1 MGTHVYSN
9 RFFNPQKGF
18 YDLQD
23 NINCKIFSKQYS
35 RIGAKY
41 VYFQVFPRSLPQ
53 ALSCLTV
60 WKRFH
65 EVKKLY
71 RDVQKKHKNCK
82 LKGTMPE
89 PADFSYFKR
98 FESDV
103 IENRKSYIVELLDFI
118 AQHPVL
124 YKSECFVRFFEI
136 GQSPG
141 VSPAHMASYEHFEDT
156 NEDELD
162 SKIMV
167 ESFIKEVAEKAVE
180 SQEKSLED
188 KKNDYLKM
196 LTPMASFEDEDADY
210 IYEAALE
217 FSRAVQAEVLSEYQ
231 EAYDKYKSGVERLIK
246 GTKGE

>member
-1 MGTHVYSN
+1 M
-9 RFFNPQKGF
+9 
-18 YDLQD
+18 
-23 NINCKIFSKQYS
+23 
-35 RIGAKY
+35 
-41 VYFQVFPRSLPQ
+41 FPRSLPQ
-53 ALSCLTV
+53 ALSCLSV

-65 EVKKLY
+65 EVKKLF
-71 RDVQKKHKNCK
+71 REVQKKHKHCK
-82 LKGTMPE
+82 LKGNVPE
-89 PADFSYFKR
+89 PRDYSYFKR

-124 YKSECFVRFFEI
+124 YKSEPFVQFFEN

-141 VSPAHMASYEHFEDT
+141 VSPAHIATYQTFEDS
-156 NEDELD
+156 NGEPDDDLD

-167 ESFIKEVAEKAVE
+167 ESFIKDVAEKAVE
-180 SQEKSLED
+180 SQDQREK
-188 KKNDYLKM
+188 DYLKM

-246 GTKGE
+246 GTKGKLVDFSVLIF